1 MADEKEDSDDE
12 SIEDEVATEI
22 NTGPSAAQP
31 GEQNKGQSVFGTGK
45 ALSKDQ

>member
-22 NTGPSAAQP
+22 NTGPSAA
-31 GEQNKGQSVFGTGK
+31 
-45 ALSKDQ
+45 